1 MNFKLVLRSLGVLLI
16 CEAFAVAIPIIVAA
30 VYREQSIEAFIY
42 TFFLLLAAGLSLLL
56 IKPENKNFYSR
67 DGFAIV
73 AFGWILISFF
83 GSLPFFFSG
92 AIASIEDCI
101 FESISGFTTTGATI
115 LTQVEGLPR
124 SILFWRSFTN
134 WIGGMGV
141 LMLALAI
148 IPSAKSTALHIIR
161 AESPGPN
168 PGKLVPKIGQT
179 AKILYGIYT
188 IITGVEIILLLLAGM
203 PLFDSLVHAFGTAGT
218 GGFSIKNAS
227 IGAYNN
233 VYIEIIISVFMLLF
247 GVNFALYYRAL
258 KGDFKSIFK
267 DEELRFYI
275 GVTAASI
282 ALITFNTMGNVFTSL
297 GESLRHSSF
306 QVASIITTTGYTT
319 ANFDLWPMFS
329 KIILLALMFIGGCAG
344 STSGAIKNIR
354 ILLLLKILK
363 RALVKI
369 IHPRAVSPVKIGGKI
384 VEEETLAGV
393 LIFFFV
399 YIFIFILA
407 VLIVSLDGKDIGTT
421 ISSVAATIG
430 NIGPG
435 IGEVGAAGNF
445 HGLSVLSKL
454 TLSLCMIIG
463 RLEIFP
469 ILLLMTPSFWKKTN
483 I

>member
-16 CEAFAVAIPIIVAA
+16 CEAFAIAIPVIVAA
-30 VYREQSIEAFIY
+30 IYREPSIEAFIY
-42 TFFLLLAAGLSLLL
+42 TFFLLLAAGLPLLL
-56 IKPENKNFYSR
+56 IKPENKKIYSR

-73 AFGWILISFF
+73 ALGWILISFF

-92 AIASIEDCI
+92 VIPSPVDCL

-115 LTQVEGLPR
+115 LTQVEGLPK
-124 SILFWRSFTN
+124 SILFWRSFTH

-148 IPSAKSTALHIIR
+148 IPSAKSRALHIIK

-179 AKILYGIYT
+179 AKILYGIYMA
-188 IITGVEIILLLLAGM
+188 ITAVEIILLVVAGM

-275 GVTAASI
+275 GVTAVSI
-282 ALITFNTMGNVFTSL
+282 VLITFNTMGNVFASL

-319 ANFDLWPMFS
+319 TNFDLWPMFS
-329 KIILLALMFIGGCAG
+329 KIILLILMFIGGCAG
-344 STSGAIKNIR
+344 STGGAIKNIR

-363 RALVKI
+363 RELVKI
-369 IHPRAVSPVKIGGKI
+369 IHPRAVNSVKIGGKN
-384 VEEETLAGV
+384 VEEETLTGV
-393 LIFFFV
+393 LTFFYI
-399 YIFIFILA
+399 YIFIFIWA

-469 ILLLMTPSFWKKTN
+469 ILLLMVPSFWKKAS

>member
-188 IITGVEIILLLLAGM
+188 IITGVEIILLLQAPCL
-203 PLFDSLVHAFGTAGT
+203 PLVRQ
-218 GGFSIKNAS
+218 
-227 IGAYNN
+227 
-233 VYIEIIISVFMLLF
+233 MLF
-247 GVNFALYYRAL
+247 RVQ
-258 KGDFKSIFK
+258 
-267 DEELRFYI
+267 
-275 GVTAASI
+275 
-282 ALITFNTMGNVFTSL
+282 
-297 GESLRHSSF
+297 SS
-306 QVASIITTTGYTT
+306 
-319 ANFDLWPMFS
+319 
-329 KIILLALMFIGGCAG
+329 
-344 STSGAIKNIR
+344 
-354 ILLLLKILK
+354 KILK
-363 RALVKI
+363 HA
-369 IHPRAVSPVKIGGKI
+369 SQ
-384 VEEETLAGV
+384 
-393 LIFFFV
+393 
-399 YIFIFILA
+399 YW
-407 VLIVSLDGKDIGTT
+407 
-421 ISSVAATIG
+421 
-430 NIGPG
+430 
-435 IGEVGAAGNF
+435 NF
-445 HGLSVLSKL
+445 PL
-454 TLSLCMIIG
+454 
-463 RLEIFP
+463 
-469 ILLLMTPSFWKKTN
+469 
-483 I
+483 